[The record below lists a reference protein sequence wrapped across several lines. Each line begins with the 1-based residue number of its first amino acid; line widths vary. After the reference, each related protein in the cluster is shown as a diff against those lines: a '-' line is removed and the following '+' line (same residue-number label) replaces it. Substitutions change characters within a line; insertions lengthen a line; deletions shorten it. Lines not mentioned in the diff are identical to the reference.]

1 MIYQRKSE
9 PHALCMYHHFTAFPV
24 WFNRLFKSDE
34 LNSFWNLKEQVS
46 CTGLW
51 IVLLALKFYQVLLY
65 LLFLLLLSCG
75 FYCLHNDICFVGFSF
90 WICSSSWIIFVSP
103 KSSSF
108 NIYLCYLCLHHP
120 IVIMCSFY
128 PLIFLNF
135 SFCYSPLGSFVA
147 FILSL
152 YFFAVCSLSLFS
164 FSLMHIQFIAEIL
177 FPEIIEYDTKVLLL
191 TKTLLIALPRGKK
204 KKEKYKNKNKKR
216 KKKRKHVQQ
225 DQDWSCWET
234 KWRSQ
239 ILL

>member
-1 MIYQRKSE
+1 MIFIFLDRYWSQNTIIGLSS
-9 PHALCMYHHFTAFPV
+9 FF
-24 WFNRLFKSDE
+24 S
-34 LNSFWNLKEQVS
+34 SFWNLKEQVS

-135 SFCYSPLGSFVA
+135 SFMLLSFGQLCCLHS
-147 FILSL
+147 F
-152 YFFAVCSLSLFS
+152 SLFS
-164 FSLMHIQFIAEIL
+164 YITNFVPMPYVVIYENTVVVVTSCN
-177 FPEIIEYDTKVLLL
+177 DTPDFWL
-191 TKTLLIALPRGKK
+191 
-204 KKEKYKNKNKKR
+204 
-216 KKKRKHVQQ
+216 
-225 DQDWSCWET
+225 
-234 KWRSQ
+234 
-239 ILL
+239 

>member
-1 MIYQRKSE
+1 M
-9 PHALCMYHHFTAFPV
+9 
-24 WFNRLFKSDE
+24 
-34 LNSFWNLKEQVS
+34 
-46 CTGLW
+46 
-51 IVLLALKFYQVLLY
+51 LLALKFYQVLLY

-152 YFFAVCSLSLFS
+152 YF
-164 FSLMHIQFIAEIL
+164 HISQTL
-177 FPEIIEYDTKVLLL
+177 FPCHMLLYMKILLL
-191 TKTLLIALPRGKK
+191 LSPPVMTHLIFDSKIFVCL
-204 KKEKYKNKNKKR
+204 EVYVF
-216 KKKRKHVQQ
+216 HVSYRIQN
-225 DQDWSCWET
+225 S
-234 KWRSQ
+234 
-239 ILL
+239 